1 MPVPVGTF
9 RRASGPPCNTGRSF
23 QYTAA
28 CLDVPHKS
36 CKLLE
41 IVSQLRSDPGKRFV
55 DIYSSAGSWAESYE
69 GNYGLLS
76 HQNKLWANPALLLSR
91 TKQIPSQRDFSNNP
105 ICRGTRKEHTTFPN
119 FNLTKI

>member
-1 MPVPVGTF
+1 M
-9 RRASGPPCNTGRSF
+9 
-23 QYTAA
+23 AA

-41 IVSQLRSDPGKRFV
+41 IVSQLRSDPGKGFV

-69 GNYGLLS
+69 GNHGLPS
-76 HQNKLWANPALLLSR
+76 HQNKSRANPAFLLSR
-91 TKQIPSQRDFSNNP
+91 TIQIPSQ
-105 ICRGTRKEHTTFPN
+105 ICRGTRKERTTFPD